1 MAQLEKLYHNTPADF
16 VMMLGF
22 GARRDRARAAAALLT
37 RAPSRSLQGAF
48 MLLAVTAAM
57 GSSPKVLGHNLSCML
72 LYIWAR
78 AAEGQDVNVMDLF
91 TIKAELLPWFFAA
104 QVGDAAS
111 RARALSLAFASHRG
125 GSVARRPTSSSR
137 SSPRTTCSAF
147 STATYIS
154 WRGSAGCC
162 ARRACSCAGS
172 SRSRA

>member
-104 QVGDAAS
+104 QVG
-111 RARALSLAFASHRG
+111 RRRHVARSLLRVPFGHTLSG
-125 GSVARRPTSSSR
+125 PRRPTSSSR

-147 STATYIS
+147 STATSTS
-154 WRGSAGCC
+154 WRGSAACC

>member
-1 MAQLEKLYHNTPADF
+1 
-16 VMMLGF
+16 
-22 GARRDRARAAAALLT
+22 
-37 RAPSRSLQGAF
+37 

-104 QVGDAAS
+104 QVS
-111 RARALSLAFASHRG
+111 RRRHVVRSLLPVPFDYTLSG
-125 GSVARRPTSSSR
+125 PRRPTSSSR

-147 STATYIS
+147 STVTYIS

-172 SRSRA
+172 SRSLA